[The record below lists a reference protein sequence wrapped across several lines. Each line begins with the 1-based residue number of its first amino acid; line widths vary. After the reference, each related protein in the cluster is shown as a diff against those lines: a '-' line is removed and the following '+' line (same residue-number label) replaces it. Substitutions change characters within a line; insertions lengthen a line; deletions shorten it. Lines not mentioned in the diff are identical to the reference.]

1 VELPLNKLRIVI
13 WNLGGRYGYQ
23 EVETD
28 FITLLGECGAARYL
42 LDVREDRQEYME
54 EKALRETI
62 SYILDVNDYRDF
74 IGATPK
80 LLTDDELMEAM
91 HHNRSRSKILPDIR
105 RESRVW

>member
-42 LDVREDRQEYME
+42 LDVREDRQEYM
-54 EKALRETI
+54 
-62 SYILDVNDYRDF
+62 
-74 IGATPK
+74 
-80 LLTDDELMEAM
+80 
-91 HHNRSRSKILPDIR
+91 
-105 RESRVW
+105 